1 MQAAQLKPRQVHSSH
16 GSHTNWARLLKK
28 NNWARLDL
36 QRESLIL
43 RYFAI
48 EIFWGIKAKV
58 LINSAG
64 VKYQITCVN
73 CQCFNCCRALTW
85 YRVFFTFVL
94 YGSKI
99 YITPRISLHLSTTC
113 TIQCCTVSFW
123 FDSWDLSKWRFIV
136 FSSIKFHSTLYQF
149 YLYDK
154 ERGESF
160 MGRVSWNLIGTV
172 I

>member
-1 MQAAQLKPRQVHSSH
+1 MVRDAPQRAACQYAGSPVEAQTGPLLTWEPHQLSQA
-16 GSHTNWARLLKK
+16 LKK

-73 CQCFNCCRALTW
+73 CQCFNCCWALTW

-136 FSSIKFHSTLYQF
+136 FSSIKFHSTLSI
-149 YLYDK
+149 LL
-154 ERGESF
+154 
-160 MGRVSWNLIGTV
+160 VW
-172 I
+172 